1 MKIFLDANYLIYLK
15 YSESDEIFDYCVNLL
30 RKIVKYDLM
39 TNMLAID
46 EVIWILNRKYKIELD
61 EVFEY
66 IDRLLSFLRVVP
78 IEAEDYDLMKEIM
91 LGYNLKPSDSLHLSS
106 MRRHGASVIV
116 SEDSDFDRV
125 EWVNRMWIGRDY
137 V

>member
-30 RKIVKYDLM
+30 RKIEKYDLV

-46 EVIWILNRKYKIELD
+46 EVIWILNRKYIIELD

-66 IDRLLSFLRVVP
+66 LDRLLSFLRVVP
-78 IEAEDYDLMKEIM
+78 IEAEDYDLMKEFM

-106 MRRHGASVIV
+106 MRRHGVSVIV

-125 EWVNRMWIGRDY
+125 DWVKRVWIGRGD